1 MPHSYPDL
9 SPECRFGGIAN
20 WLTGFSSTFI
30 HSEGCYNKA
39 CTKTRGVTSVTSKL
53 FNLSGILPKSIS
65 LRSLPSV
72 WQAALI
78 TLLIIGSIVESA
90 HAQSTDITAPV
101 LLLDEI
107 DQGVLGE
114 TQVFS
119 ARVTDDVALKSVTLF
134 HRLSGDEAYIA
145 SSMNQVGSSDVFAVS
160 LPSTTDDIRDI
171 EYYLQVEDTGGNKSL
186 SGFAFDPLI
195 REMSFESRP
204 AAVPVGKIRKSM
216 SRNQRLLWGLAGI
229 LIVGVVASQ
238 GGGGGSGGSDMPDR
252 IPVNITVNPL

>member
-1 MPHSYPDL
+1 MVENCLVEAHIVDFRGIQL
-9 SPECRFGGIAN
+9 RHRRRDCHVIGIAN
-20 WLTGFSSTFI
+20 RLTGFSSTFI
-30 HSEGCYNKA
+30 YSEGCYNKA

-65 LRSLPSV
+65 SKTVSPL
-72 WQAALI
+72 WQAALL

-171 EYYLQVEDTGGNKSL
+171 EYYLQVEDTGGNIFLCVNFIALLIIDGTLSL
-186 SGFAFDPLI
+186 
-195 REMSFESRP
+195 
-204 AAVPVGKIRKSM
+204 
-216 SRNQRLLWGLAGI
+216 
-229 LIVGVVASQ
+229 
-238 GGGGGSGGSDMPDR
+238 
-252 IPVNITVNPL
+252 T